1 MQLPDAPAPVVSL
14 LLCYLYTDT
23 LHYHRLTSE
32 ELQQLLLL
40 ADRWLLPHVV
50 NHCQSYVTAFLLTPA
65 TSLEWLL
72 WADEHRG
79 ARFSEGVFER
89 ALELLAGDLQGQMKG
104 REEEMA
110 RLFARPELAMEVTKR
125 ATIGG

>member
-1 MQLPDAPAPVVSL
+1 VVSF

-23 LHYHRLTSE
+23 LHYHRLTSDA
-32 ELQQLLLL
+32 ELQQLLVLM
-40 ADRWLLPHVV
+40 DRWLLPHVLK
-50 NHCQSYVTAFLLTPA
+50 HCQTYVTATILTPA

-89 ALELLAGDLQGQMKG
+89 AFELLAEDLKGQMKG
-104 REEEMA
+104 REEDLS
-110 RLFARPELAMEVTKR
+110 RLFARPELAMGVTKR
-125 ATIGG
+125 ALIGDD